1 MPTGPIGVSARCAV
15 GIVGFGWLG
24 FLLLWSG
31 LTGVGHFLAVVLC
44 GLAAVWIY
52 RRDLFT
58 GLAGELRAHRVIFS
72 LAAVLLAVDMLS
84 ATMPVLDADSNAYHF
99 TLPLQFLTRGE
110 LFLVPRAVDGAVP
123 LLLQTVYA
131 FGLKLGGETA
141 MILLA
146 KLMVWLLVLLVYGI
160 LRRWTDAPFAA
171 VFSLILLTMPAVV
184 YGMGSGQV
192 ETRISLLAL
201 AAAWMIYMVWK
212 QPTTGNAAMAGALC
226 GGVVAA
232 KYTGLL
238 FAPAAGFAILLATRN
253 PKLIGIALLTGLIVG
268 GQWYVWLWI
277 ETGSPVFPILSG
289 LPYWHPENQTA
300 FAERILSHERAIP
313 ADLPGLFAYPFLAFW
328 DAYPGFEAGRTGAGP
343 AVLALVPIAIVG
355 AVKLGRENGG
365 DTSASELSRWVIVLT
380 VCATAFYVLW
390 WFFGASQRLRHCFQR
405 CRSSW
410 FCLHCSLSKEQVQ
423 KVPAVCC

>member
-1 MPTGPIGVSARCAV
+1 
-15 GIVGFGWLG
+15 
-24 FLLLWSG
+24 
-31 LTGVGHFLAVVLC
+31 
-44 GLAAVWIY
+44 
-52 RRDLFT
+52 
-58 GLAGELRAHRVIFS
+58 
-72 LAAVLLAVDMLS
+72 
-84 ATMPVLDADSNAYHF
+84 
-99 TLPLQFLTRGE
+99 
-110 LFLVPRAVDGAVP
+110 
-123 LLLQTVYA
+123 
-131 FGLKLGGETA
+131 

-268 GQWYVWLWI
+268 GQWYVWLDRDRQSGFSDTVRPTVLASRKPDGLRRTHTFPR
-277 ETGSPVFPILSG
+277 TGNSGRSARAVRLSVSRLLG
-289 LPYWHPENQTA
+289 C
-300 FAERILSHERAIP
+300 LSRFRSKDAQAPAGSVGPCPDRDCGCSKAGARKRRRYIRFGAIP
-313 ADLPGLFAYPFLAFW
+313 VGDRADRVRDRVLCSLVVFRCIAATASLLPAVPLVVVLLALLSFK
-328 DAYPGFEAGRTGAGP
+328 GAGTKGP
-343 AVLALVPIAIVG
+343 RRLLLGLAV
-355 AVKLGRENGG
+355 AVSMIQLGG
-365 DTSASELSRWVIVLT
+365 W
-380 VCATAFYVLW
+380 AFYHDRQQLT
-390 WFFGASQRLRHCFQR
+390 Q
-405 CRSSW
+405 
-410 FCLHCSLSKEQVQ
+410 
-423 KVPAVCC
+423 